1 MFLTRVAPSSLC
13 SSFFCLFVVQAFSC
27 TSKPS
32 GAASSYH
39 SVPRPSHPARGTQ
52 TPNDSCFGACCPGE
66 QPDMK
71 DKSPTPQ
78 FTVTTYGYSDFEIVQ
93 STQGPC
99 VCYADVMFGCASKVQ
114 LD

>member
-1 MFLTRVAPSSLC
+1 MF
-13 SSFFCLFVVQAFSC
+13 VQAFSC

-32 GAASSYH
+32 GGAASAYQ